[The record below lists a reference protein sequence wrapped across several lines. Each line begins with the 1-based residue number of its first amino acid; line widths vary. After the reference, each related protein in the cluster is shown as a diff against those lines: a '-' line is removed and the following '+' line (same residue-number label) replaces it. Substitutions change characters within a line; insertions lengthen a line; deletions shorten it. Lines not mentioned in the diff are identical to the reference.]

1 MAKPIA
7 GSWGWHAEYGLCFI
21 IATTRDNNNAPVTY
35 TVQDAEGNQL
45 GLGSAFRARHDVP
58 ASEVTILLHR
68 DDLIALANRVR
79 QAKGT

>member
-7 GSWGWHAEYGLCFI
+7 GSWGWHAEHGIVFI
-21 IATTRDNNNAPVTY
+21 VATVRDNNTVPVTY
-35 TVQDAEGNQL
+35 TIQDAEGAQL

-68 DDLIALANRVR
+68 DDLIALANQVR
-79 QAKGT
+79 QSQGT